1 MPLNCVAATQP
12 PPHASRAYLFACPPF
27 DSAVRGQVQ
36 PADQLR
42 HAPRHGH
49 APHVQGALRAC
60 PGSHSLELGPSRAY
74 ASLHQ
79 RRYTA
84 PRPHTPPGPYTS
96 SRVACTPFDSAGGV
110 GVQPAAQLRH
120 VQGHKHEPHV
130 RGALRA
136 CPGPPVLSRSP
147 PCACHLRRRHPTP
160 SRLPRAPYLFSR
172 RMSATFD
179 SAEREGVQP
188 SAQLRHVQG
197 HKQAEH
203 VHRVLRACPAPP

>member
-110 GVQPAAQLRH
+110 GVQPSAQLRH
-120 VQGHKHEPHV
+120 VQGHKHEKHV

-136 CPGPPVLSRSP
+136 CPDLPSLESDPPHARRLHYTITPRFLTPHRTCP
-147 PCACHLRRRHPTP
+147 P
-160 SRLPRAPYLFSR
+160 
-172 RMSATFD
+172 FD
-179 SAEREGVQP
+179 SAGDLGGAAYLVGLGSERLL
-188 SAQLRHVQG
+188 SF
-197 HKQAEH
+197 
-203 VHRVLRACPAPP
+203 